1 MPKANRFGFIPWFWV
16 KSGFGMVL
24 LLGLFLAFGSEHA
37 LSQEKSST
45 GAVIIPN
52 ITLEPVGRVERRDG
66 KIFVEVEPAY
76 TEALEGIEGF
86 SRIWVIYWFHG
97 NDTPEK
103 RRTLKVHPRY
113 NPANPLTGVFATR
126 SPDRPNLLGLSAC
139 RLVRR
144 DGNRLEVE
152 GLDAWDGSPLLD
164 IKPYLPQFDAF
175 PQTTI
180 PTWAAGKPPE

>member
-1 MPKANRFGFIPWFWV
+1 MPKANRLGPMPCFWV
-16 KSGFGMVL
+16 KSRFRMVL
-24 LLGLFLAFGSEHA
+24 LLGLFLVFGSQRA

-45 GAVIIPN
+45 GPVIIPN
-52 ITLEPVGRVERRDG
+52 IALEPVGRVERRDG

-76 TEALEGIEGF
+76 TEALDGIEGF

-152 GLDAWDGSPLLD
+152 DLDAWDGSPLLD

>member
-1 MPKANRFGFIPWFWV
+1 MPKKNRFGFIPWFWV
-16 KSGFGMVL
+16 KSGFGLVL
-24 LLGLFLAFGSEHA
+24 LLGLHLAFGSEHA

-103 RRTLKVHPRY
+103 RRTLKVHPR
-113 NPANPLTGVFATR
+113 NIPANPLTGVFATR
-126 SPDRPNLLGLSAC
+126 SPDRPNLLGLSTC

-144 DGNRLEVE
+144 EANRLEVE
-152 GLDAWDGSPLLD
+152 GLDAWDGSPVLD

-180 PTWAAGKPPE
+180 PAWAAGKPPE